1 MSKGRK
7 KSTPHETIRLSGR
20 NVYTDKRKRTI
31 YYDRLTKQGY
41 LIHKQNE
48 NRMLFF
54 QNRLSS
60 FCSRPSC
67 VQAPSCPGH
76 RPFWPV

>member
-7 KSTPHETIRLSGR
+7 KSTLHETIRLSGR

-41 LIHKQNE
+41 LIHK
-48 NRMLFF
+48 
-54 QNRLSS
+54 
-60 FCSRPSC
+60 
-67 VQAPSCPGH
+67 
-76 RPFWPV
+76 